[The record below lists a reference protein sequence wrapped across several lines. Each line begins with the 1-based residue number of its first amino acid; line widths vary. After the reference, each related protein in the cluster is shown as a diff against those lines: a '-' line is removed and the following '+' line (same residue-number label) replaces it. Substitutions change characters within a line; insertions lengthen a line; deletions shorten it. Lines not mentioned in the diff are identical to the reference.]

1 MFITFFSGVFSGE
14 RMTFAAAE
22 VSLSSG
28 QTHDILIILL
38 GAGCSVYKKPASVET
53 NMH

>member
-14 RMTFAAAE
+14 RMTFAAE

-28 QTHDILIILL
+28 QTHDILIVL
-38 GAGCSVYKKPASVET
+38 GAGCSVYKKSASVET
-53 NMH
+53 KMH